1 MKTIF
6 SGIQPT
12 GSIQLGNYIGAIN
25 NWVSLQSESVSNIYS
40 IVDLHAI
47 TVFQDPKELRK
58 NVMELASFLIACGIN
73 PEKSILF
80 AQSTNEDH
88 VELSW
93 ILNCVARIGWLN
105 RMTQFKDKAGKN
117 REQSSVGL
125 YVYPNLMA
133 ADILLYDADLVPVGD
148 DQKQHIELTRD
159 IAEKFNRDYLVD
171 IFKIPEPL
179 IVKETARIMSLK
191 DGTKKMSKS
200 DPSEA
205 SKIMLSDS
213 DEDILN
219 KIKKSKT
226 DSLPFPVIGEDLT
239 ERPEINNLLNI
250 YSFCS
255 QTSRDNIM
263 KQYEGKGFAEFK
275 SDLAERLVSI
285 ISPIRN
291 KQVDL
296 FKNQDYL
303 LDILKKGSIKSK
315 EISAKKMKLVKEA
328 VGFISFK

>member
-12 GSIQLGNYIGAIN
+12 GNIHLGNYIGAIN
-25 NWVSLQSESVSNIYS
+25 NWVSLQSNDAHNIYS

-47 TVFQDPKELRK
+47 TIFQDPKELK
-58 NVMELASFLIACGIN
+58 ENVMKLASFIIACGID

-80 AQSTNEDH
+80 AQSSNEDH
-88 VELSW
+88 AELSW
-93 ILNCVARIGWLN
+93 VLNCVARIGWLN

-117 REQSSVGL
+117 KEKSSVGL
-125 YVYPNLMA
+125 YIYPVLQA
-133 ADILLYDADLVPVGD
+133 ADILLYDADLVPVGE

-159 IAEKFNRDYLVD
+159 IGEKFNRDFDKEV
-171 IFKIPEPL
+171 FKIPEPL
-179 IVKETARIMSLK
+179 ILKETARIMSLK

-213 DEDILN
+213 DEEILS

-226 DSLPFPVIGEDLT
+226 DSLPFPVIGEDLS

-255 QTSRDNIM
+255 QTSRDSIM
-263 KQYEGKGFAEFK
+263 KDYEGKGFAEFK
-275 SDLAERLVSI
+275 NDLAERLVSI

-315 EISAKKMKLVKEA
+315 EISSKKIALVKEA